1 MSLHKSCWN
10 CVTAY
15 IFIPWFFF
23 LSTPALNFT
32 GDWAEAS
39 VKANAT
45 YKSFSNAVV
54 SAEVGLHVGL
64 YGINITLKGK
74 KNMSRQYLWSTFQ
87 EDYDS
92 NSGFM
97 GSFDTRSKQANQYH
111 R

>member
-1 MSLHKSCWN
+1 M
-10 CVTAY
+10 T
-15 IFIPWFFF
+15 F

-64 YGINITLKGK
+64 YGINITLKGEPYESSIFIAHF
-74 KNMSRQYLWSTFQ
+74 SRRL
-87 EDYDS
+87 
-92 NSGFM
+92 
-97 GSFDTRSKQANQYH
+97 
-111 R
+111 

>member
-1 MSLHKSCWN
+1 M
-10 CVTAY
+10 T
-15 IFIPWFFF
+15 F
-23 LSTPALNFT
+23 LSTPVLNFT

-74 KNMSRQYLWSTFQ
+74 PYESSIFMAHFSRRL
-87 EDYDS
+87 
-92 NSGFM
+92 
-97 GSFDTRSKQANQYH
+97 
-111 R
+111 